1 MSPTLPPELVSN
13 ILSHVAPLWHWRL
26 RALWKN
32 NRERITAE
40 NDVRWFLRIRG
51 VCRMFDECVIDH
63 ILAAIR
69 NGKFDPDLP
78 IRRGPGTRSMRE
90 FVGRLF
96 KSLIRHCENGDGVGS
111 AYPIVRSTV
120 QGVEL
125 SVNFLSKEDYS
136 PTGGSGSGTV
146 GVGELR
152 EMHTEAMVSIV
163 VGTLG
168 PDLMIRLLENSHGNG
183 NDPEANLNDEEQGWR
198 VAALM
203 AAAYL
208 GRIEDIKKILA
219 LGVAVKPDP
228 GDGWLHPP
236 VMAAALAGR
245 VDVLEFLVTQGAD
258 LHKLTVADGDNAVHF
273 AALGGHAG
281 VVEWLLEKGVDGD
294 VVNKKGDTPLLRA
307 AGAGYADVVR
317 VLLAEEGVRANT
329 QDRLG
334 RAPLI
339 WAVERGYED
348 VVEALL
354 SCERVDVN
362 IADGDGDANP
372 ITPLVLAAATGHENI
387 FRSLLAHPR
396 VHIWV
401 PTIFRRV
408 ITGGNVNILKA
419 MIALTMGTE
428 LQKYFLDG
436 NALLLAAELGTEE
449 VLRYLLS
456 FGEVDINYRDNSG
469 ATSGMTLLDA
479 AILSNSVGHVNA
491 ILEHPDLNMSLI
503 TAPDRAQLSPL
514 HIAAQQDPLD
524 AGIVAALVAHPDIDV
539 NARDLYQRTPLAYAA
554 VAGQTQMVNIL
565 VARQGIDVSP
575 VDRWGMTP
583 LHYAAENGHLNVVR
597 ILLDA
602 PGTNVWHTSIYD
614 KTPLALA
621 AGRAYLD
628 IVKLLLDSRQEVPGD
643 AVWKALSSASSARPK
658 FQLGLETLQSRG
670 EGISVKD
677 RLLRDTYAR
686 RLEEVREI
694 MLLFCD
700 LLERGS

>member
-1 MSPTLPPELVSN
+1 MSPTLPPEVASN
-13 ILSHVAPLWHWRL
+13 ILSHVTPLWHWRR
-26 RALWKN
+26 RAMWKN
-32 NRERITAE
+32 NCERITAE

-51 VCRMFDECVIDH
+51 VCRIFDECVINH
-63 ILAAIR
+63 VLAAIR
-69 NGKFDPDLP
+69 SGKFDQDLP

-96 KSLIRHCENGDGVGS
+96 MSLIRSCKNGDGVGS
-111 AYPIVRSTV
+111 TYPIVRSTMR
-120 QGVEL
+120 GVEL
-125 SVNFLSKEDYS
+125 SVNFLSKEDHS
-136 PTGGSGSGTV
+136 SNGGGGSGTV
-146 GVGELR
+146 GVEDLR
-152 EMHTEAMVSIV
+152 EMHTEAMISIV
-163 VGTLG
+163 VATLG
-168 PDLMIRLLENSHGNG
+168 PDLVIRLLENSHGNG
-183 NDPEANLNDEEQGWR
+183 NGNDADANRHDEEQGWR
-198 VAALM
+198 VSALM

-236 VMAAALAGR
+236 VMAAALAGQ
-245 VDVLEFLVTQGAD
+245 VDMLEFLVTQGAD

-281 VVEWLLEKGVDGD
+281 VVDWLLRKGVDGD
-294 VVNKKGDTPLLRA
+294 VVNNRGDTPLLRA

-317 VLLAEEGVRANT
+317 VLLAEEGVRANP

-348 VVEALL
+348 VVEAFL

-372 ITPLVLAAATGHENI
+372 ITPLVLAAAMGHENI
-387 FRSLLAHPR
+387 FRSLLAHPK

-408 ITGGNVNILKA
+408 ITGGNH
-419 MIALTMGTE
+419 
-428 LQKYFLDG
+428 FLDG

-456 FGEVDINYRDNSG
+456 FGEVDINYRDSSE

-503 TAPDRAQLSPL
+503 TAPDRTQLSPL

-524 AGIVAALVAHPDIDV
+524 AGIVAVLVAHPEIDV
-539 NARDLYQRTPLAYAA
+539 NARDLHQRTPLAYAA
-554 VAGQTQMVNIL
+554 VTGQTQMVNIL
-565 VARQGIDVSP
+565 VAQPGVDVSP
-575 VDRWGMTP
+575 IDGWGMTP
-583 LHYAAENGHLNVVR
+583 LHYAAENGHRNIVR
-597 ILLDA
+597 IILDS
-602 PGTNVWHTSIYD
+602 PGTNAWHTSIYD

-621 AGRAYLD
+621 AERGHLD
-628 IVKLLLDSRQEVPGD
+628 IVKFLLDSRQQVPGD
-643 AVWKALSSASSARPK
+643 AVWKALSSASSARAK

-670 EGISVKD
+670 EGISVKE
-677 RLLRDTYAR
+677 RLLRDTYSR
-686 RLEEVREI
+686 RLNEVRDI
-694 MLLFCD
+694 LLLFCD
-700 LLERGS
+700 YLERGN